1 MKYFLIIKL
10 FFLTFFFLK
19 AEQYI
24 FESSSSV
31 NSNHIDISKELKSS
45 IVKIESRWTDSLGE
59 YGTSKC
65 NGHILTENEE
75 ISLTVFC
82 ENIASNGDRF
92 WTQLIREKD
101 MKAGVGKVRYLNATG
116 NYLEF
121 IGLEC
126 SYAVNYMNNNI
137 NFLKQI
143 CDLPND

>member
-1 MKYFLIIKL
+1 MKYFFIVKLLFLIV
-10 FFLTFFFLK
+10 FQLK
-19 AEQYI
+19 AEKYI

-31 NSNHIDISKELKSS
+31 NSNHINISKELKST
-45 IVKIESRWTDSLGE
+45 IVNIESRWTDSLGE

-65 NGHILTENEE
+65 NGHILTEYEK
-75 ISLTVFC
+75 ISLKVFC
-82 ENIASNGDRF
+82 ENIASNGDKF

-101 MKAGVGKVRYLNATG
+101 MEAGVGRARYLNATG
-116 NYLEF
+116 NYKNF

-143 CDLPND
+143 CDLPDD

>member
-1 MKYFLIIKL
+1 MKYILIIKL
-10 FFLTFFFLK
+10 FFFIAFHST
-19 AEQYI
+19 AEKYI

-31 NSNHIDISKELKSS
+31 ISNHINISKELKSS
-45 IVKIESRWTDSLGE
+45 ILNIESRWTDSLGE

-65 NGHILTENEE
+65 NGHILTEYEK

-82 ENIASNGDRF
+82 ENTASNGDKF

-101 MKAGVGKVRYLNATG
+101 MAAGVGKAKYLNGTG
-116 NYLEF
+116 KYQEL

-126 SYAVNYMNNNI
+126 PYAVNYMNENI

-143 CDLPND
+143 CDLSND

>member
-1 MKYFLIIKL
+1 MKYILIIKV
-10 FFLTFFFLK
+10 FFLTIYYLN

-24 FESSSSV
+24 FESSSNV
-31 NSNHIDISKELKSS
+31 NNDHINISKKLKST
-45 IVKIESRWTDSLGE
+45 ILKIESRWTDSLGE

-65 NGHILTENEE
+65 NGHILTENED

>member
-1 MKYFLIIKL
+1 MKYILIIKV
-10 FFLTFFFLK
+10 FFLTTYYLN

-24 FESSSSV
+24 FESSSNV
-31 NSNHIDISKELKSS
+31 NNDHINISKKLKST
-45 IVKIESRWTDSLGE
+45 ILKIESRWTDSLGE

-101 MKAGVGKVRYLNATG
+101 MKAGVGKVRYLHATG